1 MTKTR
6 KSQTVLAAAMLAL
19 CAASTRADGW
29 QATRPV
35 YSGVETLVDG
45 VYGLVR
51 GHLFAAI
58 LPGRLSQSMSAVPVG
73 SSDKLFA
80 ELLEKRQARASRRIL
95 EARPAAPTSS
105 PYALA
110 VWRDVAMREE
120 TKAAVDA
127 FADTLLTRYQLER
140 FGQASG
146 VYALN
151 TQNWDAGFVASAAT
165 LGGAYL
171 YVAGLST
178 DWTVG
183 RVRVDFDSP
192 AGSSL
197 QTVAESGEGRLAEIR
212 LSRQG
217 SPLSL
222 KSAWGLRGGSLQA
235 ESLGVAYSTR
245 F

>member
-1 MTKTR
+1 MIKNR
-6 KSQTVLAAAMLAL
+6 MSQTALAAALAL
-19 CAASTRADGW
+19 CAASARADGW

-35 YSGVETLVDG
+35 YSGVETLADG

-51 GHLFAAI
+51 GHLFSAI

-73 SSDKLFA
+73 SSDQLFA

-110 VWRDVAMREE
+110 AWRDMAMREE
-120 TKAAVDA
+120 TTAVVDA
-127 FADTLLTRYQLER
+127 LADTLLARYQLQR

-151 TQNWDAGFVASAAT
+151 TSNWDAGFLTSAAT

-171 YVAGLST
+171 YVAGLRT
-178 DWTVG
+178 DWTMYS
-183 RVRVDFDSP
+183 VRVDFDSV

-197 QTVAESGEGRLAEIR
+197 KNVAESGEGRVAEIR
-212 LSRQG
+212 LSRKG

-222 KSAWGLRGGSLQA
+222 RSSWGLSDGNLQA
-235 ESLGVAYSTR
+235 QSLGVAYAAR

>member
-1 MTKTR
+1 MIKNR
-6 KSQTVLAAAMLAL
+6 KSQTLLAATILAL
-19 CAASTRADGW
+19 CAVSTRADGW

-35 YSGVETLVDG
+35 YSGVETVVDG

-51 GHLFAAI
+51 GHLFSAI

-105 PYALA
+105 PYTLA
-110 VWRDVAMREE
+110 AWRDMAMREE
-120 TKAAVDA
+120 TTALVDA

-140 FGQASG
+140 FGQASS

-151 TQNWDAGFVASAAT
+151 TENWDAGFLTSAAT

-171 YVAGLST
+171 YVAGVST
-178 DWTVG
+178 DWTMG
-183 RVRVDFDSP
+183 SVRVDFDTP

-197 QTVAESGEGRLAEIR
+197 KTVAESGEGRVAEVR
-212 LSRQG
+212 LSRKG

-222 KSAWGLRGGSLQA
+222 KSAWGLRAGNLQA
-235 ESLGVAYSTR
+235 ESLGVAYAAR